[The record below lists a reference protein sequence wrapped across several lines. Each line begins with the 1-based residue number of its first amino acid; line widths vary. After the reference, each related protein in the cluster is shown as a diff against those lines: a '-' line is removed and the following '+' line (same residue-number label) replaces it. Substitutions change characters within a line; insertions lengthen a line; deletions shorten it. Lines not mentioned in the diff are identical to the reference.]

1 MSKYILIAVSFLMIG
16 CGNAKF
22 QAVNP
27 TPDEIAVIPP
37 EEPGPVVEDALQ
49 KVIDQIIE
57 DENDFRVGSGLS
69 VLSPGLSC
77 KLYTITGGSRIQSTS
92 GSNTTLQNKVQVASY
107 THMGV
112 FNQETSSINDGMN
125 VLPSLLRGIFKN
137 MYYLQCVGSIV
148 ITESDF
154 NLFELT
160 SDDASLL
167 YINNSLVVD
176 NDNAHGPTLKSG
188 QRYLK
193 KGVHTIR
200 LDYAQTAGGQQAL
213 ILEQN
218 GDILPSRL
226 LFH

>member
-1 MSKYILIAVSFLMIG
+1 MSKYILVVVAFLMVA

-22 QAVNP
+22 HAVDP
-27 TPDEIAVIPP
+27 TPDEVVVIPP
-37 EEPGPVVEDALQ
+37 EEPAPVVEDALQ

-57 DENDFRVGSGLS
+57 DENDYRIGIGSTI
-69 VLSPGLSC
+69 LSPGLSC
-77 KLYTITGGSRIQSTS
+77 KLYTVTGGSRIQSTS
-92 GSNTTLQNKVQVASY
+92 GSNLTLQNKVQVASY

-112 FNQETSSINDGMN
+112 FNQETSSITVGMN
-125 VLPSLLRGIFKN
+125 VLPALIRDIFKN
-137 MYYLQCVGSIV
+137 MYYLRCEGSIV
-148 ITESDF
+148 VTESGF

-167 YINNSLVVD
+167 YINGSLVID

-188 QRYLK
+188 QRFLK

-200 LDYAQTAGGQQAL
+200 LDYAQTGGGQQAL

-218 GDILPSRL
+218 GDVLESRL